1 MSLTTLC
8 CKRLRAGATRTPVK
22 SFAQRC
28 GPWSVRNSDTRLS
41 LPRCE
46 PPSMKAT
53 PAALPRAM
61 FLSVSVRSSTFPRRH
76 VSPWPGSV
84 FRIRA
89 EADLF
94 NIGLYTFRTWG
105 EIQTDRYI
113 RQLEDC
119 CQLLADN
126 PALGRPCDKTRRG
139 LRRMKQGKHVVFYR
153 EEPGGILI
161 SRILHQSMLPEK
173 QAIDDEDDTPDSL

>member
-1 MSLTTLC
+1 
-8 CKRLRAGATRTPVK
+8 
-22 SFAQRC
+22 
-28 GPWSVRNSDTRLS
+28 
-41 LPRCE
+41 
-46 PPSMKAT
+46 MKAT

-61 FLSVSVRSSTFPRRH
+61 FLSVSVRSSTFPRRR

-84 FRIRA
+84 FRIGA

-126 PALGRPCDKTRRG
+126 PALGRPCDEIRPG

-153 EEPGGILI
+153 EELGGILI

-173 QAIDDEDDTPDSL
+173 QAFDDEDDTPDSP